1 MTSRPWRQCR
11 NGRGK
16 RQPSAATAED
26 PSFGGARDGFGTD
39 TLTVVRIV
47 LPSSRRREPGKLATL
62 PSILDFGGPVSPPGP
77 LFLRESCA
85 FARSGYGA
93 SRITRATGGA
103 THHRPRQF
111 ASH

>member
-39 TLTVVRIV
+39 TLTAVKIV

-77 LFLRESCA
+77 PSF
-85 FARSGYGA
+85 FARKLRFRAERVRRFAHNACEWWCYA
-93 SRITRATGGA
+93 S
-103 THHRPRQF
+103 PP
-111 ASH
+111 ASV